1 MKLLTRGKD
10 ISQVAEKITWSGDTA
25 QVARKI
31 SFTIAKNKQ
40 DPDFPKVVISEGD
53 EILMQDDAGTT
64 VFGGIIF
71 DIDKSAASKV
81 ETYLAY
87 DLMFYVNNSE
97 INRVLSG
104 SPEAIVTEICKEL
117 GIPCGEL
124 AETGVTVTSNCFGKK
139 AYEAIM
145 MAYTAAARQKGTKYM
160 PLIKNINQMCVVEK
174 GTFCGVILTGDY
186 NLVGATYKA
195 SLQNLVNRVLIT
207 DNKGNVIK
215 TVEDGESVQKY
226 GLVQKIIKQNEK
238 EDATPEAK
246 KALAT
251 VESSATVS
259 ASPNDFRAI
268 SGYSVIIQ
276 ESDTGLYGKFYI
288 ESDSHTFENG
298 KSQMEL
304 TLAFENLMDEKELE
318 KVKPKK

>member
-1 MKLLTRGKD
+1 MKLLTGGKD
-10 ISQVAEKITWSGDTA
+10 ISQVIEKITWSGDTD
-25 QVARKI
+25 QVARKV

-40 DPDFPKVVISEGD
+40 DPDFPKVVINEGD
-53 EILMQDDAGTT
+53 ELLMQDDAGTT

-97 INRVLSG
+97 VNRVLSG
-104 SPEAIVTEICKEL
+104 TPETIVAEICAEL

-124 AETGVTVTSNCFGKK
+124 AETGVTITSNCFGKK

-145 MAYTAAARQKGTKYM
+145 MAYTAAARKKGTKYM
-160 PLIKNINQMCVVEK
+160 PLIKNINQVCVIEK
-174 GTFCGVILTGDY
+174 GTLSGVILTGEY
-186 NLVGATYKA
+186 NLVGAIYKA
-195 SLQNLVNRVLIT
+195 TLQNLVNRVLIT
-207 DNKGNVIK
+207 DDKGNVIK
-215 TVEDGESVQKY
+215 TVEDGESVHKY
-226 GLVQKIIKQNEK
+226 GLVQKIIKQSGK
-238 EDATPEAK
+238 EDATQEAQ
-246 KALAT
+246 KALST
-251 VESSATVS
+251 VEGSATVS
-259 ASPNDFRAI
+259 ASPSDFRAV
-268 SGYSVIIQ
+268 SGYSVIVQ
-276 ESDTGLYGKFYI
+276 EADTGLYGKFYI

-318 KVKPKK
+318 EVKPEK

>member
-1 MKLLTRGKD
+1 MKLLTGGKD
-10 ISQVAEKITWSGDTA
+10 ISQLIEKIIWSGDIA
-25 QVARKI
+25 QVARKV

-40 DPDFPKVVISEGD
+40 DSDFPKVVINEGD
-53 EILMQDDAGTT
+53 ELLMQDDAGTT

-71 DIDKSAASKV
+71 DIDKSAASQV

-87 DLMFYVNNSE
+87 DLMFFVNNSE
-97 INRVLSG
+97 INMVLSG
-104 SPEAIVTEICKEL
+104 TPETIVAEICAEL

-124 AETGVTVTSNCFGKK
+124 AETGVTITSNCFGKK

-145 MAYTAAARQKGTKYM
+145 MAYTAAARKKGTKYM
-160 PLIKNINQMCVVEK
+160 PLIKNINQVCVIEK
-174 GTFCGVILTGDY
+174 GTLSGVILTGDY

-195 SLQNLVNRVLIT
+195 TLQNLVNRVLIT

-215 TVEDGESVQKY
+215 TVEDGESVKKY
-226 GLVQKIIKQNEK
+226 GLVQKIIKQSEK
-238 EDATPEAK
+238 EDATPEAQ
-246 KALAT
+246 KALVT

-259 ASPNDFRAI
+259 ASPSDFRAV
-268 SGYSVIIQ
+268 SGYSVIVQ

-304 TLAFENLMDEKELE
+304 TLSFENLMDEKELE
-318 KVKPKK
+318 EAKLEK

>member
-1 MKLLTRGKD
+1 MKLLTGGKD
-10 ISQVAEKITWSGDTA
+10 ISQVIEKITWSGDTA
-25 QVARKI
+25 QVARKV

-40 DPDFPKVVISEGD
+40 DSDFPKVIINEGD
-53 EILMQDDAGTT
+53 ELLMQDDAGTT

-97 INRVLSG
+97 VNRVLSG
-104 SPEAIVTEICKEL
+104 TPETLVAEICAEL

-124 AETGVTVTSNCFGKK
+124 AETDVTITSNCFGKK

-145 MAYTAAARQKGTKYM
+145 MAYTAAARKKGTKYM
-160 PLIKNINQMCVVEK
+160 PLIKNINQVCVIEK
-174 GTFCGVILTGDY
+174 GTLSGVILTGEY
-186 NLVGATYKA
+186 NLVGAAYKA
-195 SLQNLVNRVLIT
+195 TLQNLVNRVLIT
-207 DNKGNVIK
+207 DDKGNVVK
-215 TVEDGESVQKY
+215 TVEDRKSIQKY
-226 GLVQKIIKQNEK
+226 GLVQKIIKQSNK
-238 EDATPEAK
+238 EDATQEAQ
-246 KALAT
+246 KALVM
-251 VESSATVS
+251 VEGSATVS
-259 ASPNDFRAI
+259 ASPSDFRAV
-268 SGYSVIIQ
+268 SGYSVIVQ
-276 ESDTGLYGKFYI
+276 EADTGLYGKFYI

-318 KVKPKK
+318 EVKPEK

>member
-1 MKLLTRGKD
+1 MKLLTGGKD
-10 ISQVAEKITWSGDTA
+10 ISQVIEKITWSGDIA
-25 QVARKI
+25 QVARKV

-40 DPDFPKVVISEGD
+40 DPDFPKVVINEGD
-53 EILMQDDAGTT
+53 ELLMHDDDGNT

-97 INRVLSG
+97 VNRVLSG
-104 SPEAIVTEICKEL
+104 TPETIVAEICAEL

-124 AETGVTVTSNCFGKK
+124 AETGITITSNCFGKK

-145 MAYTAAARQKGTKYM
+145 MVYTAAARKKGTKYM
-160 PLIKNINQMCVVEK
+160 PLIKNINQVCVIEK
-174 GTFCGVILTGDY
+174 GTLSGVILTGDY
-186 NLVGATYKA
+186 NLAGATYKA
-195 SLQNLVNRVLIT
+195 TLQNLVNRVLIT
-207 DNKGNVIK
+207 DDKGNVIK

-226 GLVQKIIKQNEK
+226 GLVQKIIKQSGK
-238 EDATPEAK
+238 EDATQEAQ

-251 VESSATVS
+251 VEGSATVS
-259 ASPNDFRAI
+259 ASPSDFRAV
-268 SGYSVIIQ
+268 SGYSVIVQ
-276 ESDTGLYGKFYI
+276 EADTGLYGKFYI

-318 KVKPKK
+318 EVKPEK

>member
-1 MKLLTRGKD
+1 MKLLTGGKD
-10 ISQVAEKITWSGDTA
+10 ISQLIEKIIWSGDIA
-25 QVARKI
+25 QVARKV

-40 DPDFPKVVISEGD
+40 DSDFPKVVINEGD
-53 EILMQDDAGTT
+53 ELLMQDDAGTT

-71 DIDKSAASKV
+71 DIDKSAASQV

-87 DLMFYVNNSE
+87 DLMFFVNNSE

-104 SPEAIVTEICKEL
+104 TPETIVAEICAEL

-124 AETGVTVTSNCFGKK
+124 AETGITITSNCFGKK

-145 MAYTAAARQKGTKYM
+145 MAYTAAARKKGTKYM
-160 PLIKNINQMCVVEK
+160 PLIKNINQVCVIEK
-174 GTFCGVILTGDY
+174 GTLSGVILTGEY
-186 NLVGATYKA
+186 NLMGATYKA
-195 SLQNLVNRVLIT
+195 TLQNLVNRVLIT

-215 TVEDGESVQKY
+215 TVEDGESVKKY
-226 GLVQKIIKQNEK
+226 GLVQKIIKQSEK
-238 EDATPEAK
+238 EDATPEAQ

-259 ASPNDFRAI
+259 ASPSDFRAV
-268 SGYSVIIQ
+268 SGYSVIVQ

-304 TLAFENLMDEKELE
+304 TLSFENLMDEKELE
-318 KVKPKK
+318 EVKLEK